1 MNCQLGISR
10 SRIPSKEWILTVLKP
25 FLVLSLLFMSSGSDG
40 QIYRSVRISLA
51 QGLSQSTVY
60 GIAQDSP
67 GFLWVA
73 TQDGL
78 NKYDGNSFETYY
90 NQPFDSASI
99 PSSNVM
105 TVFCDSK
112 NRLWVGTMNSGLS
125 LFNRTTKSFTTFS
138 ESARKGSINDNS
150 VFTICEDADGTIW
163 VGKCA
168 RK

>member
-1 MNCQLGISR
+1 
-10 SRIPSKEWILTVLKP
+10 
-25 FLVLSLLFMSSGSDG
+25 MSSGSDG

-125 LFNRTTKSFTTFS
+125 LSTERLNHLLLFPKVQGKVRS
-138 ESARKGSINDNS
+138 
-150 VFTICEDADGTIW
+150 TITLFLQFVKMLMVRSGLELLLG
-163 VGKCA
+163 
-168 RK
+168 